1 MIQINQ
7 INQLYLY
14 DFIIPGYTTILQKR
28 ENLGEKVSM
37 FCLVKEKL
45 MESMTIRK
53 DLMSTIFPS
62 IWLELKS
69 EGKPS
74 VIIGGFYWEWTHNG
88 LKTLP
93 LQITGIKE
101 FSKQIERA
109 AEEGEQCVVMGDANL
124 CYQKWRDDDFSHKYG
139 NPKSGV
145 KVE

>member
-28 ENLGEKVSM
+28 ENMGEKVSM

-74 VIIGGFYWEWTHNG
+74 VIIGGFY
-88 LKTLP
+88 
-93 LQITGIKE
+93 
-101 FSKQIERA
+101 
-109 AEEGEQCVVMGDANL
+109 
-124 CYQKWRDDDFSHKYG
+124 
-139 NPKSGV
+139 
-145 KVE
+145 